1 MFSTLGLLLVQLG
14 AKINAVVASQNPIL
28 DPQHPEIMEKA
39 RYWCRVHVKRRVVER
54 SSAMLRAEAQVK
66 ATANT
71 MGVLTGGLPAKQLA
85 GSNAQNIAAAVAALK
100 NSTGAA
106 PAAETTQSSLD
117 STAEPS

>member
-1 MFSTLGLLLVQLG
+1 
-14 AKINAVVASQNPIL
+14 
-28 DPQHPEIMEKA
+28 
-39 RYWCRVHVKRRVVER
+39 
-54 SSAMLRAEAQVK
+54 MLRAEAQVK

-85 GSNAQNIAAAVAALK
+85 GPNAQNIAAAVAAWK